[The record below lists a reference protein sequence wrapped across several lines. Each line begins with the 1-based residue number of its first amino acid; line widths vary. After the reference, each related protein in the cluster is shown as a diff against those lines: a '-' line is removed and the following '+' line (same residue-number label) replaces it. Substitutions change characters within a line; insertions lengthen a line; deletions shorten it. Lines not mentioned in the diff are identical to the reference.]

1 MTLKTNG
8 GGTSEWGFALNAVK
22 AGKAKGLRVLAPGS
36 NQGNSV
42 ATGTAL
48 GQ

>member
-22 AGKAKGLRVLAPGS
+22 ADKAKGLQILAPGS
-36 NQGNSV
+36 SSGNSV
-42 ATGTAL
+42 ATWTAL

>member
-22 AGKAKGLRVLAPGS
+22 AERPKASGLAPGS